1 VLLGG
6 DVGRSSRFRSYG
18 GIPGMDYLARR
29 FVPRVRQTVG
39 DDATDRILRDNP
51 HRWLAGTVTLAR

>member
-1 VLLGG
+1 M
-6 DVGRSSRFRSYG
+6 
-18 GIPGMDYLARR
+18 PGMDYLARR